1 MFGLRGTLFVGQKKK
16 ENLISKR
23 QSEFVP
29 TLYTNP
35 AANNAIMT
43 FSPAKRMFKAYWTAL
58 IVALSYLSLSL
69 RRRVMGRRWYQ
80 SRITALHIRNA
91 ERVKTAIL
99 ELQGLFVKVGQLLSV
114 MSNFLPEA
122 FQRPLEA
129 LQDQMPPRPYPE
141 VRQRIVA
148 ELGKPPEE
156 LFLFFNPEPIA
167 TASIGQAHRATLLDG
182 TEVVVKVQN
191 AGIESIAA
199 VDLGIVQRLT
209 RIYGLFM
216 DIPGLDYLYSQIRQM
231 IEEELDFANEAR
243 AMDIIRQNIAD
254 EPEVRIPEV
263 IAEYSTRRVL
273 TTRYCSGTKI
283 ANLRQLDEW
292 GVDRTALAARVL
304 RVWCRMVFK
313 DGFYHADPHPGNLL
327 VSEDGHITLLD
338 FGATAHLSAQIR
350 EGITQLI
357 EATIKNDTEGMV
369 DACRTMGFLADG
381 ADAERMARKMIAAMR
396 NFIQNEIQFEGLD
409 FRNIQVN
416 PFNNSL
422 ADLIRDIGFKGV
434 ANTVQLPKD
443 YVLLNRTITL
453 LLGISN
459 SLDPK
464 YNPLETVRPFAKQY
478 LLQDKGG
485 PMGYLRN
492 LVQRNLSTVMALP
505 DEIQRTLR
513 KARNG
518 DLELRTPDAERGAIT
533 LSSAL
538 RRLTFAVLAVG
549 LAFFSLKIRE
559 MGWVQES
566 VWGLWASGALAVWAI
581 WRR

>member
-1 MFGLRGTLFVGQKKK
+1 MTL
-16 ENLISKR
+16 
-23 QSEFVP
+23 
-29 TLYTNP
+29 
-35 AANNAIMT
+35 
-43 FSPAKRMFKAYWTAL
+43 SPAKRIFKAYRTAL
-58 IVALSYLSLSL
+58 VVAFSYFYLSM
-69 RRRVMGRRWYQ
+69 RRRVMGRRWYEA
-80 SRITALHIRNA
+80 RITTLHVRNA

-129 LQDQMPPRPYPE
+129 LQDQMPPRPYSE
-141 VRQRIVA
+141 VKQRIVA
-148 ELGKPPEE
+148 ELGQAPEE
-156 LFLFFNPEPIA
+156 IFQYFNPVPIA
-167 TASIGQAHRATLLDG
+167 TASIGQAHRATLVDG
-182 TEVVVKVQN
+182 SEVVVKIQN

-209 RIYGLFM
+209 RIYGWFM
-216 DIPGLDYLYSQIRQM
+216 DIPGMEYLYTQIRQM

-243 AMDIIRQNIAD
+243 AMNIIRQNLAD
-254 EPEVRIPEV
+254 DLEVSIPEV
-263 IAEYSTRRVL
+263 IAELSTQRIL
-273 TTRYCSGTKI
+273 TTRYCAGVKI
-283 ANLRQLDEW
+283 GNLAQLNAWE
-292 GVDRTALAARVL
+292 VDRTALAARVF
-304 RVWCRMVFK
+304 RVWCHMVFK

-338 FGATAHLSAQIR
+338 FGATAQLSPQIR

-369 DACRTMGFLADG
+369 DACRTMGFLAEG
-381 ADAERMARKMIAAMR
+381 PDAERMARKMIAAMR

-422 ADLIRDIGFKGV
+422 ADLIREIGFKGV
-434 ANTVQLPKD
+434 ANTVQVPKD

-464 YNPLETVRPFAKQY
+464 YNPLDTVRPFAQQY

-485 PMGYLRN
+485 ALGYIKN
-492 LVQRNLSTVMALP
+492 LIQRNLSSVMALP

-518 DLELRTPDAERGAIT
+518 ELELRTPDVEQGAKQI
-533 LSSAL
+533 SSAL
-538 RRLTFAVLAVG
+538 RTLTFALLAVG
-549 LAFFSLKIRE
+549 LGLFSLKIRD
-559 MGWVQES
+559 MGWTQES
-566 VWGLWASGALAVWAI
+566 VWGLWAAGALAVLAI
-581 WRR
+581 FRR